1 MELANYEYTVAQKS
15 EGKWSIYRWLMLS
28 GYVLFAAGYFIA
40 AYLSGFI
47 PLVAILP
54 LLLWILVY
62 FTYRY
67 VKPEYKYEISEAYL
81 KFYRI
86 YGKKAKEVTRIR
98 ICDAD
103 FIIPLESAI
112 TEIQRY
118 SPSRTYSAIPS
129 KDSTDLYVILYK
141 NDSQDACAFMFKATA
156 EALKCLKFYNGNT
169 VITDTD
175 L

>member
-129 KDSTDLYVILYK
+129 KDSADLK
-141 NDSQDACAFMFKATA
+141 NDSKDACAFMFKATA

>member
-1 MELANYEYTVAQKS
+1 MELANYEYTVAQKN

-62 FTYRY
+62 FTFRY

-81 KFYRI
+81 KFYKI
-86 YGKKAKEVTRIR
+86 YGKSEKETARIK

-103 FIIPLESAI
+103 FIIPLENAI
-112 TEIQRY
+112 DEIQAY
-118 SPSRTYSAIPS
+118 APLCTYSAIPS

-141 NDSQDACAFMFKATA
+141 DSLGVASAFMFKATA
-156 EALKCLKFYNGNT
+156 EALKCLKFYNGKT

-175 L
+175 V